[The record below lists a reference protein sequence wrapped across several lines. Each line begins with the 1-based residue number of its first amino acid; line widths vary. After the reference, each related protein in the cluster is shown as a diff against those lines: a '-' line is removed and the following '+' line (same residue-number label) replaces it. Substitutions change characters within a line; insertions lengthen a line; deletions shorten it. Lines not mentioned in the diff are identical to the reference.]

1 MTTTIFKCK
10 DCGTIMV
17 IDIKDVWT
25 LNKCTKCESKNIIN
39 LEDDFSLAE
48 TTGDIEDNE

>member
-17 IDIKDVWT
+17 VSIKDAWC
-25 LNKCTKCESKNIIN
+25 LHRCTKCESTNIIN
-39 LEDDFSLAE
+39 LEDDFSLVE
-48 TTGDIEDNE
+48 TTGAIEDNE